1 MACDR
6 NCLSTSKT
14 RRKVQDKG
22 QRIFPP
28 LIIKIYHSS
37 KDNTFLS
44 NKMIDFTALRQHQ
57 AKAAV
62 KPP

>member
-14 RRKVQDKG
+14 RRKVQDMG